1 MRILD
6 KNTDYYDYL
15 QNVYP
20 DDTTVFDRSDS
31 YLLTK
36 KALCEY
42 MYAMKSGKGFPR
54 EDADIEQA
62 NFVLLQIGCTYWL
75 FLAVLS
81 DITDSYFPGDYQL
94 ELLKMWKNYD
104 KPRTLVSLTVIKFNY
119 GLCSKFAANGWSW
132 RSGYIREK
140 LYACID
146 DMVKAVDTKDY
157 DVHRTV
163 KSGAVF
169 IGDTMYMKHIPLLKA
184 AGFAECIDPLDVYLA
199 FDEYFSL
206 QKQDS
211 ERTDAIGTT
220 NNAKIRNHGFDTKT
234 SFRGKAT

>member
-1 MRILD
+1 MRIID

-42 MYAMKSGKGFPR
+42 MYAMKPGKGFPR

-81 DITDSYFPGDYQL
+81 DITDSYFPGERDIS
-94 ELLKMWKNYD
+94 D
-104 KPRTLVSLTVIKFNY
+104 KKCLFV
-119 GLCSKFAANGWSW
+119 
-132 RSGYIREK
+132 
-140 LYACID
+140 
-146 DMVKAVDTKDY
+146 
-157 DVHRTV
+157 
-163 KSGAVF
+163 
-169 IGDTMYMKHIPLLKA
+169 PLN
-184 AGFAECIDPLDVYLA
+184 FTS
-199 FDEYFSL
+199 SL
-206 QKQDS
+206 QVQCP
-211 ERTDAIGTT
+211 
-220 NNAKIRNHGFDTKT
+220 F
-234 SFRGKAT
+234 